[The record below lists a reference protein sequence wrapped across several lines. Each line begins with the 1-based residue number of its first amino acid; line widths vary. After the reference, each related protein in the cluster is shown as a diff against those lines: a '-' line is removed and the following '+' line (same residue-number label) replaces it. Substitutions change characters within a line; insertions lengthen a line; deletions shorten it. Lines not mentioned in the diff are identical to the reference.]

1 MATELRFLSVD
12 DVLAIHEDTI
22 KHEGGQAGLLDPGL
36 LESAV
41 MMPQQQFGGKYLHPT
56 LASMAAAY
64 LFHIAQNHAFRDG
77 NKRAAAMAALV
88 FLDANGVRKLP
99 SPKGLEKTTLS
110 VAAGETTKEELTEWM
125 DKQVG
130 GETRGLDS

>member
-22 KHEGGQAGLLDPGL
+22 QHEGGHAGLREAGL

-41 MMPQQQFGGKYLHPT
+41 MMPQQQFGGAYLHRTP
-56 LASMAAAY
+56 AAMAAAY
-64 LFHIAQNHAFRDG
+64 LFHVSQNHPFHDG

-88 FLDANGVRKLP
+88 FLDVNGVRKLP
-99 SPKGLEKTTLS
+99 PSKGLEKITLR
-110 VAAGETTKEELTEWM
+110 VAAGEITKEKLTEWM
-125 DKQVG
+125 EKQVG
-130 GETRGLDS
+130 GPNPQA

>member
-1 MATELRFLSVD
+1 MATELRFLGVD

-22 KHEGGQAGLLDPGL
+22 EHEGGKAGLIDPGL
-36 LESAV
+36 LESAI

-64 LFHIAQNHAFRDG
+64 LFHIGQNHPFHDG
-77 NKRAAAMAALV
+77 NKRVAAMAALV
-88 FLDANGVRKLP
+88 FLEVNGVRRLP
-99 SPKGLEKTTLS
+99 TPKGLERMTLS
-110 VAAGETTKEELTEWM
+110 IAAGETTKEELTEWM

-130 GETRGLDS
+130 GPGRAA